1 MMNIRQRSVNV
12 SRVELLFK
20 LRENLELHRREYAE
34 AVLEYRAR
42 LEEDLAIALKKVKK
56 VDAAD
61 TEKVLKG
68 FNFCIS
74 FPQNHEKDYVEVIEM
89 LEMSVDENINLDSES
104 FRAYIKNEW
113 SWKGHFEMAKM
124 AYASAGSSLSF

>member
-1 MMNIRQRSVNV
+1 MMNIRQRTVNV
-12 SRVELLFK
+12 SRTDLLAK
-20 LRENLELHRREYAE
+20 LYENLELHRVEYAE

-42 LEEDLAIALKKVKK
+42 LEEDLSLALKKVKK

-61 TEKVLKG
+61 TEKVLKD
-68 FNFCIS
+68 FRFSIS

-89 LEMSVDENINLDSES
+89 LEMSVDENINLDGES

-113 SWKGHFEMAKM
+113 SWKGHFELAKM
-124 AYASAGSSLSF
+124 AYASVGSSLSL